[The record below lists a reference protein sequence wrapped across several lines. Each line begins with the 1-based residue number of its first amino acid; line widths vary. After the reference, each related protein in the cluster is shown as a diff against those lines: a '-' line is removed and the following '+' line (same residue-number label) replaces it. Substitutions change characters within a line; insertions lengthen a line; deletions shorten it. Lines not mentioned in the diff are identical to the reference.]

1 MKKYSNPTAINRQ
14 PITTTVDTSVAEA
27 LELMSFGNSNC
38 VLVHQSAET
47 NSPLVGLLTERDIVR
62 LIASGI
68 DLHHVIV
75 AAVISHPPVT
85 VTESEVQDIFVMMRL
100 LHQHGI
106 SHLPVVDDAGYVVG
120 IVTPQSLR
128 EPLKP
133 ADLLTFKHIKEVM
146 NTDIISVKGT
156 VSLLKLAQL
165 MDAKDTSEVVIV
177 KDKEL
182 GSHGGKKE
190 KGKGYKKA
198 RYSCSTS
205 PSLIPVGIITAGDIV
220 QFCQLGLDFLHT
232 QGSEVMSTPLFL
244 IRENHNLWTAHQIM
258 QQHFVRRLVVCNHA
272 DELVGIV
279 TQTGILSAINPL
291 EMWNTLES
299 LHHLVDE
306 KTKELTEANQRLQKE
321 IFHRR
326 LMEEKLK
333 SSEAKL
339 RATFEAMTDMVL
351 VINTEERQIENVEI
365 IPTNCSHFYTNETD
379 LVTQTIDIFF
389 QDETAN
395 IWLEK
400 VREALD
406 TKQRL
411 HFDYCMTTEDHQL
424 WFTASIS
431 PISDKSVIWV
441 ARDISERKR
450 AEAALKESEARER
463 EKAHQLEITLEQL
476 QNTQSQLI
484 QAEKMS
490 SLGSLVAGVAHEINN
505 PTSFIYGNIQ
515 PATEYAQD
523 LLHLIDLYQQHYP
536 DSREEIKQYIQNI
549 DLNFIRSDFPKLL
562 NSMKQGAV
570 RISHIVQSLKNF
582 SRVDQAKFKR
592 VDIHEGIDNTLLLLS
607 HRLKPQRHRPEIQII
622 KDYSQLPKIDCYPGQ
637 LNQVFMNI
645 LSNAIDAVS
654 EEGQDGKECIGG
666 NSLPINPIS
675 YGDATRTGSPVRAM
689 SDHYPLPTI
698 HIRTYTNNSRVIIA
712 IANNGPAIEP
722 ELIKRIFDPFF
733 TTKAPGKGTG
743 LGLSISYKII
753 EEHSGQMWCNSQVGQ
768 GTEFIIELP
777 MVHR

>member
-1 MKKYSNPTAINRQ
+1 MKKYCNPAAINRQ
-14 PITTTVDTSVAEA
+14 PVATTLDTSVAEA
-27 LELMSFGNSNC
+27 LGLMSFGNSNC
-38 VLVHQSAET
+38 VLVHQSTEP
-47 NSPLVGLLTERDIVR
+47 NSPLVGLLTQRDIVR

-68 DLHHVIV
+68 DLHHVTV

-85 VTESEVQDIFVMMRL
+85 VTESEVQDIFAIMRL

-106 SHLPVVDDAGYVVG
+106 SHLPVVNDAGHVIG

-128 EPLKP
+128 EPLQP
-133 ADLLTFKHIKEVM
+133 ADLLTFKHVKEVM
-146 NTDIISVKGT
+146 DTNIFSVNGTD
-156 VSLLKLAQL
+156 SLLKVAQL
-165 MDAKDTSEVVIV
+165 MDAGDSSSVVIV
-177 KDKEL
+177 KEQGL
-182 GSHGGKKE
+182 GSRGGKTE
-190 KGKGYKKA
+190 EGKGDKGDLKA
-198 RYSCSTS
+198 GYSCPTS
-205 PSLIPVGIITAGDIV
+205 PSLISVGIITAGDIV

-232 QGSEVMSTPLFL
+232 QGSEVMSTPLFF
-244 IRENHNLWTAHQIM
+244 IRDNNDLWTAHQIM
-258 QQHFVRRLVVCNHA
+258 QKHLVRHLVVCNNT
-272 DELVGIV
+272 DELLGIV

-306 KTKELTEANQRLQKE
+306 KTQELIEANQRLQKE

-339 RATFEAMTDMVL
+339 RATFESMTDMVL
-351 VINTEERQIENVEI
+351 VINTQERQIENVEI

-379 LVTQTIDIFF
+379 LVTQTIDNFF
-389 QDETAN
+389 QYETAN

-400 VREALD
+400 VQEALD

-431 PISDKSVIWV
+431 PISETSVIWV
-441 ARDISERKR
+441 ARDISDRKR
-450 AEAALKESEARER
+450 AEAAIKESEARER
-463 EKAHQLEITLEQL
+463 EKAQQLEITLEQL
-476 QNTQSQLI
+476 QNTQAQLI
-484 QAEKMS
+484 QSEKMS

-515 PATEYAQD
+515 PATEYTQD
-523 LLHLIDLYQQHYP
+523 LLYLIDLYQQHYP
-536 DSREEIKQYIQNI
+536 DSREEITQYIQNI
-549 DLNFIRSDFPKLL
+549 DLNFIRDDFPKLL

-570 RISHIVQSLKNF
+570 RINHIVQSLKNF
-582 SRVDQAKFKR
+582 SRLDQAKWKR

-607 HRLKPQRHRPEIQII
+607 HRLKPQRQRREIQVI
-622 KDYSQLPKIDCYPGQ
+622 KDYSQLPKIDCYPSQ

-654 EEGQDGKECIGG
+654 EWEPDGHEGFGE
-666 NSLPINPIS
+666 NSLPI
-675 YGDATRTGSPVRAM
+675 T
-689 SDHYPLPTI
+689 HYPLPTI
-698 HIRTYTNNSRVIIA
+698 HIRTYTKNNRVIIA
-712 IANNGPAIEP
+712 IANNGAAIDP

-743 LGLSISYKII
+743 LGLYISYKII
-753 EEHSGQMWCNSQVGQ
+753 EEHGGQLSCNSEVGQ

-777 MVHR
+777 MVHREWVMGNG